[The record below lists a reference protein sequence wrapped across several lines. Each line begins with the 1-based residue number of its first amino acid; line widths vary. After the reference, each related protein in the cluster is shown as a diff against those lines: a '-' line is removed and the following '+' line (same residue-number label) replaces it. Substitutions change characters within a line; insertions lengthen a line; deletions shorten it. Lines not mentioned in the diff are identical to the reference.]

1 MARALVM
8 VAFLYYFQKVLCH
21 AKIHLLHPKIIKNKQ
36 IWFDKIAQGAKAS
49 AMYYS
54 IVESTK
60 ANDLNPYEYFKYLME
75 QLKEYLRN
83 NVPKERLMELM
94 PWSDSLPDCC
104 RELKKDN

>member
-1 MARALVM
+1 
-8 VAFLYYFQKVLCH
+8 
-21 AKIHLLHPKIIKNKQ
+21 
-36 IWFDKIAQGAKAS
+36 
-49 AMYYS
+49 MYYS
-54 IVESTK
+54 IAESAK